1 MNPYHNLSNDEMY
14 KLQRTKDALREI
26 RRRVLIADYRWK
38 AREASGARLPATESV
53 RYSAF
58 ETVYAPIGSGGLCK
72 FLIALNR
79 NRGRLALND
88 WHRVRI
94 TWWEDIDADYHSYGV
109 SIMHAILVAQ
119 MAGMPMV
126 AYPTLSEH
134 FTRQELGEI
143 KQVANW
149 RLKCNS
155 KMASGYRANSE
166 HLLMARRQRSKPR

>member
-14 KLQRTKDALREI
+14 KLPRTGEVLREI

-38 AREASGARLPATESV
+38 AREASGAKLPATESV

-58 ETVYAPIGSGGLCK
+58 KWICASKDDNGHFK
-72 FLIALNR
+72 FLLDLNHDR
-79 NRGRLALND
+79 AQLALND
-88 WHRVRI
+88 WHRVRVR
-94 TWWEDIDADYHSYGV
+94 WWDNMAAEHHSYGV
-109 SIMHAILVAQ
+109 SVMHAILVAQ